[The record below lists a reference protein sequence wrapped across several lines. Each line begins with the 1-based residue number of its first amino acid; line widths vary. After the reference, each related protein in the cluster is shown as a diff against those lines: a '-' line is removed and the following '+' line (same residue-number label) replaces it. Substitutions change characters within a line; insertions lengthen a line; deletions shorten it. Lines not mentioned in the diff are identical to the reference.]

1 MTIQNENICAQY
13 LGEGTVDNGLLA
25 GNVEL
30 CEPGLQRLAG
40 LAYLLHSVSS
50 AVTLLLLL

>member
-1 MTIQNENICAQY
+1 MTIENENIGAQY

-30 CEPGLQRLAG
+30 GEPGLQRLAG
-40 LAYLLHSVSS
+40 LAYLLHSLSS
-50 AVTLLLLL
+50 AEQL